1 MGLGLFFPIPRRS
14 SPTSIKGNAGQD
26 QIPTHA
32 ETATNSW
39 AESFPSLSLSS
50 LLSLVVVGNMM
61 SKRCRLSSIPGN
73 HHDHERVMKEY
84 QAMKDE
90 IKARALKEEWDL
102 LIKDYN
108 VCVSAGL
115 IQLQYALQKLF
126 RVRDGIITTLSPAN
140 LDCVFGPMDDASI
153 VRLVEGLGEVSV

>member
-1 MGLGLFFPIPRRS
+1 
-14 SPTSIKGNAGQD
+14 
-26 QIPTHA
+26 
-32 ETATNSW
+32 
-39 AESFPSLSLSS
+39 
-50 LLSLVVVGNMM
+50 MM